1 MNVIKAARELG
12 VRIPEDLSVV
22 GYDND
27 ETISAALDC
36 GITTISHP
44 KEELGR
50 KAAEMLLSLING
62 EKEKVSYIFEP
73 EIAEKNSVKRI

>member
-1 MNVIKAARELG
+1 MNVVKIAREMG
-12 VRIPEDLSVV
+12 IRIPEDLSVV

-50 KAAEMLLSLING
+50 KAAEMLLSLIHGDEN
-62 EKEKVSYIFEP
+62 KVSYEFEP
-73 EIAEKNSVKRI
+73 EIIVKNSAKSI

>member
-1 MNVIKAARELG
+1 M
-12 VRIPEDLSVV
+12 PEDLSVV

-44 KEELGR
+44 KEALGR
-50 KAAEMLLSLING
+50 KAAEMLLSLIRDG
-62 EKEKVSYIFEP
+62 EKRVSYVFEP
-73 EIAEKNSVKRI
+73 EIVVKNSAKNI